1 VFETKGIAVVD
12 GIAERVV
19 KTTICFGI
27 SFPTLL
33 CGVIGSPPILM
44 ICKDVL
50 PKGQNQSAI
59 VLPERVI
66 AWRLCR

>member
-1 VFETKGIAVVD
+1 MFETKGIAVVD

-19 KTTICFGI
+19 KNTICFAI
-27 SFPTLL
+27 SFLTLL

-50 PKGQNQSAI
+50 PKDKNQSAI
-59 VLPERVI
+59 VLPERAI
-66 AWRLCR
+66 A